1 MDEKQRK
8 KLYVAKAMLDGKMTV
23 SEGVLALDLSE
34 RQVKRIK
41 AGVKEYGDA
50 FVIHKNTNRKPSHA
64 TTDDVASRI
73 IALKNNKYPEA
84 NFLHF
89 TELLERLESIKISYS
104 SVYRILT
111 KEGLK
116 SPKKHRKRKTHHRR
130 KRKAQKGML
139 VQIDASPHVWIIGGE
154 RMTLHGAIDDAT
166 GEILALF
173 FTKNECM
180 EGYFEIIRQIIT
192 NHGIP
197 LNIYCDRHTI
207 FISPNDGKV
216 TIEQELDGKT
226 INLTQFG
233 RAMDDLGINII
244 KAKSAQAKGRIERL
258 WETLQSRIPVEFKV
272 YGIDSIDAANSFL
285 SEFMDLYNSKFSVLP
300 ENPVS
305 VFRQLDTN
313 IVLDHILCK
322 KEGRTVDNGA
332 VFSYYG
338 SYYQLVKNGKRASV
352 IPKSK
357 VEVLESDCIGIKALY
372 SGVVYETQ
380 ITSKPVKKS
389 MCTQKPKPKHVTIPS
404 ESHPWKQSGQTKPR
418 PSYVET
424 DQEILQMIDD
434 LFSSRRA
441 WA

>member
-1 MDEKQRK
+1 MKENHRK
-8 KLYVAKAMLDGKMTV
+8 RLYVANAMLDGRMTI
-23 SEGVLALDLSE
+23 SEGALALDLSE

-64 TTDDVASRI
+64 ITDDITSKI

-89 TELLERLESIKISYS
+89 TELLERLESIKISYP

-111 KEGLK
+111 KEGIK

-139 VQIDASPHVWIIGGE
+139 VQIDASPHIWIIGGE

-166 GEILALF
+166 GEVLALF
-173 FTKNECM
+173 FTKNECL
-180 EGYFEIIRQIIT
+180 EGYFELMRQVIT
-192 NHGIP
+192 CHGVP

-207 FISPNDGKV
+207 FVSPNDGKI
-216 TIEQELDGKT
+216 TIEQELDGK
-226 INLTQFG
+226 IVNLTQFG
-233 RAMDDLGINII
+233 RAMDELGINII

-258 WETLQSRIPVEFKV
+258 WNTLQSRLPVEFKA
-272 YGIDSIDAANSFL
+272 YGIDSMDAANSFL
-285 SEFMDLYNSKFSVLP
+285 SKFMDLYNSKFSVLP

-305 VFRQLDTN
+305 VLRQLDAN
-313 IVLDHILCK
+313 IVLDHILCR
-322 KEGRTVDNGA
+322 KEERIVDNGA

-338 SYYQLVKNGKRASV
+338 NYYQLVKNGKKASIV
-352 IPKSK
+352 PKAK

-372 SGVVYETQ
+372 SGLVYETKL
-380 ITSKPVKKS
+380 TDKPVKKS
-389 MCTQKPKPKHVTIPS
+389 EYKPKPKHNHVTVPS
-404 ESHPWKQSGQTKPR
+404 ENHPWKQSVQTKPR
-418 PSYVET
+418 LSYIET